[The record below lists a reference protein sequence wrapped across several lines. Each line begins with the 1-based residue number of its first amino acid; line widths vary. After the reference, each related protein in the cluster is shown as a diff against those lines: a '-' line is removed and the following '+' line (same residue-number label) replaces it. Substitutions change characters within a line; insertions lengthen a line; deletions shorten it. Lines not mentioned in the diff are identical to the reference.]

1 MFEKFIAYLQFEKRY
16 SAHTVKAY
24 ERDLNDFLEYS
35 ELNSLQE
42 FSDLS
47 SAYVR
52 SWIVHL
58 IEKGLKNRSVNRK
71 LASLRSLYKWML
83 KEQIVLKSPM
93 AKVNGPKSEKK
104 LPQFVKESEL
114 KIENLKGL
122 FTDDFEGRRDALMF
136 EIFYQTGIR
145 LSELINLKL
154 KDIQQG
160 QLKVLGKRNK
170 ERIIP
175 ISIVLHKQIQEYLE
189 LRSEI
194 SSQTPELLL
203 LKSGNKL
210 YPAFAYRKINLYLG
224 KVTTLDKK
232 SPHVLR
238 HTFATHMLNRGTG
251 LETLKDLLGHAN
263 LSATQIYTHNSFA
276 KLNSIYSQAHP
287 RGRKTN

>member
-251 LETLKDLLGHAN
+251 LETLKDILGHAN

>member
-1 MFEKFIAYLQFEKRY
+1 MFEKFISYLKFEKRY
-16 SAHTVKAY
+16 SAHTLKAY
-24 ERDLNDFLEYS
+24 ERDLNDFLVYADIKK
-35 ELNSLQE
+35 LNE

-47 SAYVR
+47 ASYIR

-58 IEKGLKNRSVNRK
+58 IENGLKNRSVNRK
-71 LASLRSLYKWML
+71 LASLRSFYKWL
-83 KEQIVLKSPM
+83 VKEQYIESSPM
-93 AKVNGPKSEKK
+93 GKVSGPKSEKH

-114 KIENLKGL
+114 KLEKLQGL
-122 FTDDFEGRRDALMF
+122 FEDNFEGKRDGLMF
-136 EIFYQTGIR
+136 ELFYQTGIR
-145 LSELINLKL
+145 LSELIGLKL
-154 KDIQQG
+154 EDV
-160 QLKVLGKRNK
+160 QLGKIKVLGKRNK

-175 ISIVLHKQIQEYLE
+175 ISNSLQKQIEEYVQ
-189 LRSEI
+189 LRHEKT
-194 SSQTPELLL
+194 QKTRELLVL
-203 LKSGNKL
+203 ESGNKL
-210 YPAFAYRKINLYLG
+210 YPAFAYRKINSYLG